1 MNNIHGSL
9 HDPLE
14 SLLKDD
20 ADAMRDGYIDDA
32 GFTARVVGALPAR
45 HHLSRAI
52 HIGVPLAFAMVA
64 ATIVMCCTAAG
75 SLAID
80 AFMDL
85 ATETMTANA
94 VGLLLVIAVVIA
106 VSVASVTH
114 DA

>member
-1 MNNIHGSL
+1 MNTPYDSL
-9 HDPLE
+9 E
-14 SLLKDD
+14 VLLRDD
-20 ADAMRDGYIDDA
+20 AAAAGDAYIDDA

-45 HHLSRAI
+45 RHVSRAI
-52 HIGVPLAFAMVA
+52 RIGVPFTFAVVS

-75 SLAID
+75 SLAVD

-94 VGLLLVIAVVIA
+94 VGLLLIIAVVIA
-106 VSVASVTH
+106 VSVASITA